1 MKANPMCLCWGSS
14 NWSRGAEVNPS
25 SSVDVFHGWSLSMSY
40 IAEQLFL
47 WGCWVLFTCV
57 CICRV
62 CVYECVCALCA
73 GTECTVNRTWP
84 ISCRMQ
90 AEQAWWWRRAR
101 RISGLVKGCL
111 NLLISSSGNM
121 KLGNGEFVDAIP
133 KKKKKRTAQFSNT
146 RVQIYTES
154 QNKAD

>member
-1 MKANPMCLCWGSS
+1 MLGLIQLEPRRWGKSKLLCWCF
-14 NWSRGAEVNPS
+14 SRMVTLDELHSWA
-25 SSVDVFHGWSLSMSY
+25 
-40 IAEQLFL
+40 AFL